1 MFSYSGKRHHL
12 LTDIRMP
19 LLSQVIPCCKCA
31 AYTFYC
37 THVLNALGVA
47 AQLNNLYSNYN
58 TSINNNTVAFILIIA
73 IVSTAIIFITIC
85 CSSSWQ

>member
-1 MFSYSGKRHHL
+1 MFPCSGKRHHL

-31 AYTFYC
+31 A
-37 THVLNALGVA
+37 LNARGVA

-58 TSINNNTVAFILIIA
+58 TSINNNTIAFILIIA
-73 IVSTAIIFITIC
+73 IVSTIIIFITIC
-85 CSSSWQ
+85 RSSSWQ